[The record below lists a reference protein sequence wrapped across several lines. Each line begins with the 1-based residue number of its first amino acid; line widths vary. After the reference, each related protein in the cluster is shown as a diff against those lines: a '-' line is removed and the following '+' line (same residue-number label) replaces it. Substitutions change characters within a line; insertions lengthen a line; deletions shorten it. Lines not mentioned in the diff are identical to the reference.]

1 MEKISRGSLG
11 IVYEREE
18 RKNIQLRSIYK
29 RDPKYLNLISGWSD
43 DGLPINQIEL
53 ISQWELSSKFLA
65 FGKISR
71 DYEKNYS
78 RDLSYGIEYANCC
91 LKLGLMKRKWLDQNY
106 YPFFGMNKEDINL
119 IESSPFTE
127 RERDNIYLFFE
138 LTELGR
144 FGKRISEVLSS
155 RRFQ

>member
-1 MEKISRGSLG
+1 MGTFK
-11 IVYEREE
+11 
-18 RKNIQLRSIYK
+18 
-29 RDPKYLNLISGWSD
+29 
-43 DGLPINQIEL
+43 QIL
-53 ISQWELSSKFLA
+53 V
-65 FGKISR
+65 FGKVSR

-78 RDLSYGIEYANCC
+78 RDLSYGIEYNSVA
-91 LKLGLMKRKWLDQNY
+91 KLGLMKRKWLDQNY
-106 YPFFGMNKEDINL
+106 YPFFGTNKEDINL
-119 IESSPFTE
+119 IENSPFTE